1 MTIEDRLHELGIE
14 LTEVFPPAGKYVGA
28 VRSGSLVFVS
38 GAGPIRP
45 DGTFVTGKVGR
56 DVDLDAA
63 KEAARLTGLQLLAVL
78 RAELGSLDRVA
89 RVVKTL
95 GMVNCA
101 PGFNR
106 TPAVI
111 DGCSSRS
118 SRSSATPAA
127 ARGPQG
133 WPKFPFDIT
142 VRKGDQVTS
151 NANVVLPALLAGY
164 GDTYV
169 NGVRYRVRTAG

>member
-1 MTIEDRLHELGIE
+1 MTIEDRLQELGIE

-28 VRSGSLVFVS
+28 VRTGSLVFVS
-38 GAGPIRP
+38 GAGPIRQ

-111 DGCSSRS
+111 DGCSELLVSVFGEAGRGARS
-118 SRSSATPAA
+118 AVGMAEL
-127 ARGPQG
+127 
-133 WPKFPFDIT
+133 PFDIA
-142 VRKGDQVTS
+142 VEIEL
-151 NANVVLPALLAGY
+151 VVEVSDSAP
-164 GDTYV
+164 
-169 NGVRYRVRTAG
+169 